1 MKFIRTRLLQVTID
15 AATICLAFAI
25 AYAIRFEGQIPSVY
39 RKQFILVLPY
49 LLILRISLFYGL
61 GVYRLIWRYITI
73 QDLPRFAMST
83 ALGSFVL
90 IAARFLIAP
99 VSEFAGLVVNAK
111 HATVPWSV
119 IVIEFVLSSV
129 GIVATRALWRLT
141 TEEIRR
147 KNHAKGAS
155 ATNGRALLIGAG
167 AAGVMLVREFNS
179 SPDSGLK
186 LAGFVDDDP
195 DKCGKIVHGLPVLGT
210 TAQLPSLSRKHNA
223 DIAIITIGNAPASAV
238 RRIVDLAESTSMRV
252 QTIPKLDD
260 IVSGRVVI
268 SKLRD
273 VDIDDLLGRA
283 PVNLDNESIEAF
295 VTDKTILVTGGG
307 GSIGSEICRQVSR
320 FRPKCLYVLD
330 QAENAVF
337 HIHRELLEHFP
348 EIEVIPLIANVTERE
363 RMRNVFV
370 QTRPDVVFHAA
381 AHKHVPLM
389 EANPGEAIRNNV
401 GGSRVVADLAH
412 EFLAEAFVMIST
424 DKAVNPT
431 SVMGA
436 TKRVAELYVQSMA
449 ARSDTR
455 FVTVRFGNV
464 LGSAGSVV
472 PIFKEEIARGG
483 PVRVTHPDM
492 KRYFMSIPEASQL
505 VLQSAAMGR
514 GGEIFVLEM
523 GKPISIVSLARDLIR
538 LSGFRLD
545 HEIEIV
551 FTGVRPGEKLSEEI
565 NLSAENAS
573 KTRHPRIWVGKTIV
587 HDVDEISA
595 TVDQLLD
602 NANHQEPARLRK
614 ALERIVPEYVAWRG
628 DEQIARRAANLQEVR
643 LKVGPGSEATLPSS
657 A

>member
-1 MKFIRTRLLQVTID
+1 MRFIRTRLLQVTVD
-15 AATICLAFAI
+15 AATICLAFAV
-25 AYAIRFEGQIPSVY
+25 AYAIRFDGQIPEVY
-39 RKQFILVLPY
+39 RKQFVLVLPY
-49 LLILRISLFYGL
+49 LLILRISLFNGF
-61 GVYRLIWRYITI
+61 GVYRLIWRYVTMR
-73 QDLPRFAMST
+73 DLPRFAVAT
-83 ALGSFVL
+83 ACGSAVL
-90 IAARFLIAP
+90 VAARFLVGP
-99 VSEFAGLVVNAK
+99 VSEFVGLVVNAR
-111 HATVPWSV
+111 HATVPWGV
-119 IVIEFVLSSV
+119 IALEFVLSSV

-147 KNHAKGAS
+147 KTREPNN
-155 ATNGRALLIGAG
+155 ATAGTRALLIGAG
-167 AAGVMLVREFNS
+167 AAGVMLAREFKS
-179 SPDSGLK
+179 RLDTGLK
-186 LAGFVDDDP
+186 IAGFVDDNP
-195 DKCGKIVHGLPVLGT
+195 DKNGKIVHGIPVLGT
-210 TAQLPSLSRKHNA
+210 TDQLPSLSRKHRA
-223 DIAIITIGNAPASAV
+223 DLAIIAIGNASATAV

-252 QTIPKLDD
+252 QMIPELDD
-260 IVSGRVVI
+260 IITGRVAI

-273 VDIDDLLGRA
+273 VDIEDLLGRE
-283 PVNLDNESIEAF
+283 PVNLDTASIEEF

-320 FRPKCLYVLD
+320 FRPKCLYLLD

-337 HIHRELLEHFP
+337 VVHRELIETFP
-348 EIEVIPLIANVTERE
+348 GIEIIPLIANVTERE
-363 RMRNVFV
+363 RMREVFV
-370 QTRPDVVFHAA
+370 QTQPDVVFHAA

-412 EFLAEAFVMIST
+412 EFVAEAFVMIST

-436 TKRVAELYVQSMA
+436 SKRVAELYVQSMA
-449 ARSDTR
+449 AKSDTR

-523 GKPISIVSLARDLIR
+523 GRPIPIVSLARDLIR
-538 LSGFRLD
+538 LSGFRPD
-545 HEIEIV
+545 HEIDIV

-565 NLSAENAS
+565 SLSAENAT
-573 KTRHPRIWVGKTIV
+573 KTRHPRIWVGKTV
-587 HDVDEISA
+587 VRDADEIAA
-595 TVDQLLD
+595 TVDRLLD
-602 NANHQEPARLRK
+602 NADHQKPAALRK
-614 ALERIVPEYVAWRG
+614 ALEDVVPEYVAWQG
-628 DEQIARRAANLQEVR
+628 DERVARRAANFQEVR
-643 LKVGPGSEATLPSS
+643 LNAGPGSEAAAPSS